1 MEVSTRTPIP
11 AWRPCHESP
20 EASPPPGECLLRL
33 AGAAMSAKAPYYYSE
48 LGPDKSPLGGALP
61 PPAPPDE
68 PPTGGLN
75 GGGTPPPGSSD
86 STAADTS
93 PVLDQGGGFFNPLLS
108 IEPDVSVP
116 DSPPKHATGNSNN
129 NKKKK
134 KAKKKGGSPSKSNGI
149 YGTTTAYAKQ
159 LLFGSSKS
167 SSTGG
172 GGDKKNRRGSEPNIY
187 EEITDAEE
195 QYAAA
200 RSEQCLRAGG
210 APTIP
215 RRPRPPPYDGA
226 PPHVREEVTRVHQTH
241 AHILENLNL
250 DVETML
256 MPDAVLPNEVRGGG
270 CGEMQRGGGGG
281 SGDYGT
287 LGTKLGRSGGVDA
300 HHAHAT
306 WRRVMNEYVEH
317 RSAPSDLHG
326 GTLPARASKLHRIP
340 YASHKTFQPCQS
352 AAPPPSAMVA
362 GASASPYGRA
372 VMPPSDVAAM
382 PPLSEPL
389 YMLYDDAHKRRT
401 TPLLAAAAADAGMRP
416 EDNIYEEVD
425 IYRRDACEDGY
436 SAAGS
441 ELGLDQSESS
451 EEGGDITGRVR
462 RGSRLS
468 VSSKPGKKRKD
479 SDVSMLASSFT
490 RFFSTRRKDFDSDKL
505 GSRMG
510 SRQLSEDEGYGDVKA
525 PKKQRPPLTLPA
537 VPPGLTP
544 EQIKRRL
551 IVNNIVESENSYVG
565 SLQRL
570 ILDFKRPLLGSQPP
584 LVSQRKV
591 DTMFFRLEEILQCHT
606 LFGIALTQCV
616 CQWDLQERIGEVF
629 LASFS
634 KPIVLDIYS
643 DFINNF
649 STAMET
655 AKQAAKSKSAF
666 AEFLKMKQ
674 IYSPDRLSFFGL
686 MVKPVQRFPQFILL
700 LQDLLKQT
708 PKGHEDRMYLQLA
721 LTQLEQL
728 AEALNE
734 RKRTAEQHH
743 AVLQVLGSLGSKF
756 SLKAL
761 AAASSTVDST
771 DHYLLR
777 QDDVLQLEVD
787 QSGLVVKSKAR
798 RIFLLN
804 DLLVCVTVT
813 SRPSEGGQGGRER
826 LSLKWAVPLQ
836 EVDVQEDI
844 APATR
849 NLLASSGRGA
859 RNSTGRL
866 VPIGPPGGNNPEGA
880 GSMQVLYDE
889 LTDLVHDLE
898 VVSRIAVLVKSLRRP
913 YPEVSVESVQSM
925 ARSIQDAV
933 RQKDEEITLLDS
945 CCLQLALPQ
954 KSKSQKVQVSFQ
966 LSSPAV
972 KRDWTTDLRLA
983 KLALDPNNMP
993 AWDVPEQDKRP
1004 SSKLPL
1010 LVRLMPLYPAS
1021 TPTEVKCGCFY
1032 SVAPVTPGGVRGH
1045 FLWLCSTDGV
1055 NSHLVILSLQHI
1067 ALRSVGAFDLPESR
1081 IAAMEAVPPPPD
1093 PELSPPQPP
1102 PPGAAETVWI
1112 TTETKRL
1119 ILLLASSPDKWT
1131 EVGSTT
1137 VLAPV
1142 TQILYHCER
1151 VYVALSSG
1159 SLNIYQR
1166 DPVTGGWDLNS
1177 PGVLVLGTEPITSLL
1192 PLGTLLYCAC
1202 ADKIYVLDAFTS
1214 DIQRTH
1220 TLNQEDGSQAYL
1232 MAHSGTGLWI
1242 ALKNSSRISLYHTET
1257 FQHLQDVDVAEGV
1270 GRFLAAKQGSVR
1282 PAVTVTS
1289 LVAGPGLLWVGTS
1302 AGVVLTLPL
1311 PRLEGVPILGGR
1323 TYLAHHGHRG
1333 PVTFLLCLQPRV
1345 HPARR
1350 SPRAQQHRG
1359 SVAPEDAEQLP
1370 EEEEEEECLAK
1381 GTKDVE
1387 EAAAEEVDLDA
1398 AGSTGVQKQKSDSVL
1413 PSTPA
1418 SHKLGARA
1426 LRRTAT
1432 ENVHMSGAKT
1442 LPRGLS
1448 LCARGVA
1455 GSAASSG
1462 LTLSS
1467 AGGVSTDSG
1476 NDSGSSPEAS
1486 RSEVYGLYADLMNVH
1501 NYESHEQLNRSDPE
1515 LMHFHFATLGR
1526 RSHRPGRPRSW
1537 DLSTMEVSGDSDSSA
1552 ATCDAH
1558 AAAAAANAAT
1568 QAVPCGAVLQAAG
1581 TSSSSSDAGPKSSF
1595 ASSPSPSLSSVE
1607 GTAYGTLRQPRRGP
1621 PLPRGA
1627 DAGPQSKT
1635 LLTLTGGCGYV
1646 NWRRAAGDHLATSP
1660 SGDALVLI
1668 WEMKV

>member
-1 MEVSTRTPIP
+1 
-11 AWRPCHESP
+11 
-20 EASPPPGECLLRL
+20 
-33 AGAAMSAKAPYYYSE
+33 MSAKAPYYYSE
-48 LGPDKSPLGGALP
+48 LGPDKSPLGAP
-61 PPAPPDE
+61 PPPDE
-68 PPTGGLN
+68 PSGLN
-75 GGGTPPPGSSD
+75 GGTPPPGSSA
-86 STAADTS
+86 SESAAADTS
-93 PVLDQGGGFFNPLLS
+93 PIGDQGGGFFNPLLS

-116 DSPPKHATGNSNN
+116 DTPPKQGTGGSNN

-149 YGTTTAYAKQ
+149 YGTTTAYARQ

-167 SSTGG
+167 NNGT
-172 GGDKKNRRGSEPNIY
+172 DKKNRRGSEPNIY

-195 QYAAA
+195 QYTAA

-226 PPHVREEVTRVHQTH
+226 PQHVREEVTRVHRTH

-256 MPDAVLPNEVRGGG
+256 MPDAVPPSEVRCGGDQQ
-270 CGEMQRGGGGG
+270 QRGS

-287 LGTKLGRSGGVDA
+287 MGAKLGRPVVDPHH
-300 HHAHAT
+300 HHAHTT

-317 RSAPSDLHG
+317 RSAPGELQG

-340 YASHKTFQPCQS
+340 YASHKN
-352 AAPPPSAMVA
+352 
-362 GASASPYGRA
+362 
-372 VMPPSDVAAM
+372 
-382 PPLSEPL
+382 
-389 YMLYDDAHKRRT
+389 
-401 TPLLAAAAADAGMRP
+401 AGMRP

-425 IYRRDACEDGY
+425 IYRRDTITCEDGY

-441 ELGLDQSESS
+441 ELGLDHSESS
-451 EEGGDITGRVR
+451 EEGDTTGRVR
-462 RGSRLS
+462 RGSRLGS
-468 VSSKPGKKRKD
+468 SSSSKPGKKRKD
-479 SDVSMLASSFT
+479 SDLTSSFT

-510 SRQLSEDEGYGDVKA
+510 SRQLSEDEGYGDAKA
-525 PKKQRPPLTLPA
+525 PKKQRPPLSLPA
-537 VPPGLTP
+537 APPGLTP
-544 EQIKRRL
+544 EQKKRRF
-551 IVNNIVESENSYVG
+551 IVHNIVESENSYVG
-565 SLQRL
+565 TLQRL
-570 ILDFKRPLLGSQPP
+570 ILDFKRPLMASQPP

-591 DTMFFRLEEILQCHT
+591 DTMFFRLEEIMQCHT
-606 LFGIALTQCV
+606 LFGIALNQCI
-616 CQWDLQERIGEVF
+616 CEWDQQERIGEVF

-708 PKGHEDRMYLQLA
+708 PKGHDDRMYLQLA

-761 AAASSTVDST
+761 AAASSNVDST
-771 DHYLLR
+771 DHFLLR

-787 QSGLVVKSKAR
+787 QSGLVVKSKPR

-836 EVDVQEDI
+836 DVDVQEDI

-849 NLLASSGRGA
+849 NLLASSGRA
-859 RNSTGRL
+859 RNSAGRL
-866 VPIGPPGGNNPEGA
+866 VPIGHPESA

-913 YPEVSVESVQSM
+913 YSEISVESVQSM

-993 AWDVPEQDKRP
+993 AWDVPDQDKRP

-1010 LVRLMPLYPAS
+1010 LVRLTPLYPAS

-1032 SVAPVTPGGVRGH
+1032 SVPPTTPGGLRGQY
-1045 FLWLCSTDGV
+1045 LWLCSTDGV
-1055 NSHLVILSLQHI
+1055 NSHLVILSMQQI

-1081 IAAMEAVPPPPD
+1081 IAAMEAVPPAPD
-1093 PELSPPQPP
+1093 PDVSPPQPP

-1137 VLAPV
+1137 VGAPV

-1151 VYVALSSG
+1151 VYVALSNG

-1166 DPVTGGWDLNS
+1166 DPATGGWDLES

-1202 ADKIYVLDAFTS
+1202 AEKIYVLDAFTS

-1220 TLNQEDGSQAYL
+1220 TLNQEEGGQAYL

-1270 GRFLAAKQGSVR
+1270 NRFLSAKQGSVR

-1345 HPARR
+1345 HPSRR
-1350 SPRAQQHRG
+1350 GSSRAQQHRT
-1359 SVAPEDAEQLP
+1359 SVAPEETGTEQLAEEG
-1370 EEEEEEECLAK
+1370 EEEEEELAK
-1381 GTKDVE
+1381 ATKDEAGDAVAE
-1387 EAAAEEVDLDA
+1387 EAELDA
-1398 AGSTGVQKQKSDSVL
+1398 ASTSGVQKQKSDSVL

-1448 LCARGVA
+1448 LCARA
-1455 GSAASSG
+1455 SAASG

-1486 RSEVYGLYADLMNVH
+1486 RSEVYGLYADLMNVQD
-1501 NYESHEQLNRSDPE
+1501 YESHEQLNRSDPE

-1558 AAAAAANAAT
+1558 NAANAAA
-1568 QAVPCGAVLQAAG
+1568 QAAVAAPCAAVLQAAG

-1607 GTAYGTLRQPRRGP
+1607 GPAYGTMRQPRRPGQP
-1621 PLPRGA
+1621 VPRGA
-1627 DAGPQSKT
+1627 HHSGSGGATDSGPQSKT

-1646 NWRRAAGDHLATSP
+1646 NWRRMAGDHLASSP

>member
-1 MEVSTRTPIP
+1 
-11 AWRPCHESP
+11 
-20 EASPPPGECLLRL
+20 
-33 AGAAMSAKAPYYYSE
+33 
-48 LGPDKSPLGGALP
+48 
-61 PPAPPDE
+61 
-68 PPTGGLN
+68 
-75 GGGTPPPGSSD
+75 
-86 STAADTS
+86 
-93 PVLDQGGGFFNPLLS
+93 
-108 IEPDVSVP
+108 
-116 DSPPKHATGNSNN
+116 
-129 NKKKK
+129 
-134 KAKKKGGSPSKSNGI
+134 
-149 YGTTTAYAKQ
+149 
-159 LLFGSSKS
+159 
-167 SSTGG
+167 
-172 GGDKKNRRGSEPNIY
+172 
-187 EEITDAEE
+187 
-195 QYAAA
+195 
-200 RSEQCLRAGG
+200 
-210 APTIP
+210 
-215 RRPRPPPYDGA
+215 
-226 PPHVREEVTRVHQTH
+226 
-241 AHILENLNL
+241 
-250 DVETML
+250 
-256 MPDAVLPNEVRGGG
+256 
-270 CGEMQRGGGGG
+270 
-281 SGDYGT
+281 
-287 LGTKLGRSGGVDA
+287 
-300 HHAHAT
+300 
-306 WRRVMNEYVEH
+306 MNEYVEH
-317 RSAPSDLHG
+317 RSAPGELQG

-340 YASHKTFQPCQS
+340 YASHKTFQQPCQS
-352 AAPPPSAMVA
+352 APAPPLPAGSASV
-362 GASASPYGRA
+362 SPYGRA
-372 VMPPSDVAAM
+372 VLPSGSEAGTT
-382 PPLSEPL
+382 PLPEPL
-389 YMLYDDAHKRRT
+389 YMLYDDTHKRRT
-401 TPLLAAAAADAGMRP
+401 TPLLAAAGMRP

-425 IYRRDACEDGY
+425 IYRRDTVTCEDGY

-441 ELGLDQSESS
+441 ELGLDHSESS
-451 EEGGDITGRVR
+451 EEGDTYGP
-462 RGSRLS
+462 SAPRL
-468 VSSKPGKKRKD
+468 
-479 SDVSMLASSFT
+479 A
-490 RFFSTRRKDFDSDKL
+490 L
-505 GSRMG
+505 GQQWQQA
-510 SRQLSEDEGYGDVKA
+510 RQEAQGFRQDEGYGDVKA
-525 PKKQRPPLTLPA
+525 PKKQRPPLTLPP

-544 EQIKRRL
+544 EQKKRRF
-551 IVNNIVESENSYVG
+551 IVHNIVESENSYVG
-565 SLQRL
+565 TLQRL
-570 ILDFKRPLLGSQPP
+570 ILDFKRPLMASQPP

-591 DTMFFRLEEILQCHT
+591 DTMFFRLEEIMQCHT
-606 LFGIALTQCV
+606 LFGIALNQCI
-616 CQWDLQERIGEVF
+616 CEWDQQERIGEVF
-629 LASFS
+629 LASGCRQTC
-634 KPIVLDIYS
+634 

-708 PKGHEDRMYLQLA
+708 PKGHDDRMYLQLA

-771 DHYLLR
+771 DHFLLR

-787 QSGLVVKSKAR
+787 QSGLVVKSKPR

-836 EVDVQEDI
+836 DVDVQEDI

-849 NLLASSGRGA
+849 NLLASSGRA
-859 RNSTGRL
+859 RNSAGRL
-866 VPIGPPGGNNPEGA
+866 VPVGHPESA

-913 YPEVSVESVQSM
+913 YSEISVESVQSM

-1010 LVRLMPLYPAS
+1010 LVRLTPLYPAS
-1021 TPTEVKCGCFY
+1021 TPTE
-1032 SVAPVTPGGVRGH
+1032 
-1045 FLWLCSTDGV
+1045 
-1055 NSHLVILSLQHI
+1055 QI

-1081 IAAMEAVPPPPD
+1081 IAAMEAVPPAPD
-1093 PELSPPQPP
+1093 PDVSPPQPP

-1137 VLAPV
+1137 VTAPV

-1166 DPVTGGWDLNS
+1166 DPATGGWDLES

-1220 TLNQEDGSQAYL
+1220 TLNQEEGGQAYL

-1270 GRFLAAKQGSVR
+1270 NRFLSAKQGSIR

-1345 HPARR
+1345 HPSRR
-1350 SPRAQQHRG
+1350 GSSRAQQHRT
-1359 SVAPEDAEQLP
+1359 SVAPEEAGAEQLAEEG
-1370 EEEEEEECLAK
+1370 EEEEEELAK
-1381 GTKDVE
+1381 AAKDEAGDAVAE
-1387 EAAAEEVDLDA
+1387 EAELDA
-1398 AGSTGVQKQKSDSVL
+1398 ASTSGVQKQKSDSVL

-1418 SHKLGARA
+1418 SHKLG
-1426 LRRTAT
+1426 T
-1432 ENVHMSGAKT
+1432 
-1442 LPRGLS
+1442 RG
-1448 LCARGVA
+1448 R
-1455 GSAASSG
+1455 
-1462 LTLSS
+1462 
-1467 AGGVSTDSG
+1467 
-1476 NDSGSSPEAS
+1476 
-1486 RSEVYGLYADLMNVH
+1486 
-1501 NYESHEQLNRSDPE
+1501 
-1515 LMHFHFATLGR
+1515 
-1526 RSHRPGRPRSW
+1526 
-1537 DLSTMEVSGDSDSSA
+1537 
-1552 ATCDAH
+1552 
-1558 AAAAAANAAT
+1558 
-1568 QAVPCGAVLQAAG
+1568 
-1581 TSSSSSDAGPKSSF
+1581 
-1595 ASSPSPSLSSVE
+1595 
-1607 GTAYGTLRQPRRGP
+1607 
-1621 PLPRGA
+1621 
-1627 DAGPQSKT
+1627 
-1635 LLTLTGGCGYV
+1635 
-1646 NWRRAAGDHLATSP
+1646 
-1660 SGDALVLI
+1660 
-1668 WEMKV
+1668 

>member
-1 MEVSTRTPIP
+1 
-11 AWRPCHESP
+11 
-20 EASPPPGECLLRL
+20 
-33 AGAAMSAKAPYYYSE
+33 MSAKAPYYYSE

-116 DSPPKHATGNSNN
+116 DSPPKHATGSSNN

-256 MPDAVLPNEVRGGG
+256 MPDAVLPTRCAVGAV
-270 CGEMQRGGGGG
+270 
-281 SGDYGT
+281 
-287 LGTKLGRSGGVDA
+287 GRCSGGAVGAVGTTGRWGPSWAGRGEWTA

-340 YASHKTFQPCQS
+340 YASHK
-352 AAPPPSAMVA
+352 
-362 GASASPYGRA
+362 R
-372 VMPPSDVAAM
+372 
-382 PPLSEPL
+382 
-389 YMLYDDAHKRRT
+389 
-401 TPLLAAAAADAGMRP
+401 MRP

-479 SDVSMLASSFT
+479 SDLASSFT

-756 SLKAL
+756 SLKASGP
-761 AAASSTVDST
+761 ASSTVDST

-898 VVSRIAVLVKSLRRP
+898 VVSRHRRASQILRRP
-913 YPEVSVESVQSM
+913 YPVERCRVESVQSM

-1010 LVRLMPLYPAS
+1010 LV
-1021 TPTEVKCGCFY
+1021 KCGCFY

-1112 TTETKRL
+1112 TTETKRC
-1119 ILLLASSPDKWT
+1119 A
-1131 EVGSTT
+1131 GM
-1137 VLAPV
+1137 LAPV

-1381 GTKDVE
+1381 GAKDVE
-1387 EAAAEEVDLDA
+1387 DAAAEEVDLDA

-1467 AGGVSTDSG
+1467 AGGCEHGQRQRQRQQPRGEPERGVRPVRRPHERPQLREPRAAQPQRPPSSCTST
-1476 NDSGSSPEAS
+1476 SPP
-1486 RSEVYGLYADLMNVH
+1486 
-1501 NYESHEQLNRSDPE
+1501 SD
-1515 LMHFHFATLGR
+1515 
-1526 RSHRPGRPRSW
+1526 
-1537 DLSTMEVSGDSDSSA
+1537 
-1552 ATCDAH
+1552 
-1558 AAAAAANAAT
+1558 
-1568 QAVPCGAVLQAAG
+1568 AAG

-1660 SGDALVLI
+1660 KWRRACAHLGNEGLRPPSLAGGVGRVAFAVGPSRFVLPP
-1668 WEMKV
+1668 V

>member
-1 MEVSTRTPIP
+1 MKGPIS
-11 AWRPCHESP
+11 AWRPCHEFP
-20 EASPPPGECLLRL
+20 EAAPSGERLLSL

-48 LGPDKSPLGGALP
+48 LGPDKSPLGAP
-61 PPAPPDE
+61 PPPDE
-68 PPTGGLN
+68 PVGLN
-75 GGGTPPPGSSD
+75 NGGTPPPGSSE
-86 STAADTS
+86 SAAADTS
-93 PVLDQGGGFFNPLLS
+93 PIIDQGGGFFNPLLS

-116 DSPPKHATGNSNN
+116 DTPPKHVSGGNNN

-134 KAKKKGGSPSKSNGI
+134 KGKKKGGSPSKSNGI
-149 YGTTTAYAKQ
+149 YGTTTAYARQ
-159 LLFGSSKS
+159 LLFGSGKS
-167 SSTGG
+167 NNGN
-172 GGDKKNRRGSEPNIY
+172 DKKNRRGSEPNIY

-226 PPHVREEVTRVHQTH
+226 PPHVREEVTRVHRTH

-256 MPDAVLPNEVRGGG
+256 MPDAVPQSEVRCGG
-270 CGEMQRGGGGG
+270 EQQRGS

-287 LGTKLGRSGGVDA
+287 LGTKLGRPVGDP
-300 HHAHAT
+300 HHHHHPHTT

-317 RSAPSDLHG
+317 RSAPAELQG

-352 AAPPPSAMVA
+352 APPPLPA
-362 GASASPYGRA
+362 GSASASPYGRA
-372 VMPPSDVAAM
+372 MLPSGSEASAA
-382 PPLSEPL
+382 PTPEPL
-389 YMLYDDAHKRRT
+389 YMLYDDTHKRRT
-401 TPLLAAAAADAGMRP
+401 TPLLAADAGMRP

-425 IYRRDACEDGY
+425 IYRRDTITCEDGY

-441 ELGLDQSESS
+441 ELGLDHSESS
-451 EEGGDITGRVR
+451 EEGDITGRVR
-462 RGSRLS
+462 RGSRLGS
-468 VSSKPGKKRKD
+468 TSKPGKKRKD
-479 SDVSMLASSFT
+479 SDLTSSFT

-570 ILDFKRPLLGSQPP
+570 ILDFKRPLMASQPP

-616 CQWDLQERIGEVF
+616 CEWDQQERIGEVF

-649 STAMET
+649 SLAMET

-666 AEFLKMKQ
+666 AEFLKIKQ

-708 PKGHEDRMYLQLA
+708 PKGHDDRMYLQLA

-734 RKRTAEQHH
+734 RKRAAEQHH

-771 DHYLLR
+771 DHFLLR

-813 SRPSEGGQGGRER
+813 SRPSEGGGQGGRER

-836 EVDVQEDI
+836 DVDVQEDV

-849 NLLASSGRGA
+849 NLLASSGRA
-859 RNSTGRL
+859 RNSAGRL
-866 VPIGPPGGNNPEGA
+866 VPLGNPEGS

-913 YPEVSVESVQSM
+913 YSEVSVESVQSM

-1010 LVRLMPLYPAS
+1010 LVRLTPLYPAS

-1032 SVAPVTPGGVRGH
+1032 SVAPATPGSLRGQ

-1055 NSHLVILSLQHI
+1055 NSHLVILSLQQI

-1081 IAAMEAVPPPPD
+1081 IAAMEAVPPAPD
-1093 PELSPPQPP
+1093 PEVIPPQPP

-1142 TQILYHCER
+1142 TQILYHGER
-1151 VYVALSSG
+1151 VYVALSNG

-1166 DPVTGGWDLNS
+1166 DPATGGWDLNS

-1220 TLNQEDGSQAYL
+1220 TLDQEEGGQAYL

-1270 GRFLAAKQGSVR
+1270 NRFLSAKQGSVR

-1345 HPARR
+1345 HPSRR
-1350 SPRAQQHRG
+1350 SSSRAHQHNRG
-1359 SVAPEDAEQLP
+1359 SVAPEEAGTEQLP
-1370 EEEEEEECLAK
+1370 EEGEEEEEELAK
-1381 GTKDVE
+1381 VVKDGEGGGEAASE
-1387 EAAAEEVDLDA
+1387 EAELDA
-1398 AGSTGVQKQKSDSVL
+1398 ASTSGVPKQKSDSVL

-1418 SHKLGARA
+1418 SHKLGTRA

-1448 LCARGVA
+1448 LCARGSA
-1455 GSAASSG
+1455 GSSG

-1486 RSEVYGLYADLMNVH
+1486 RSEVYGLYADLMNVQD
-1501 NYESHEQLNRSDPE
+1501 YESHEQLNRSDPE

-1552 ATCDAH
+1552 ATCDPH
-1558 AAAAAANAAT
+1558 NANAAT
-1568 QAVPCGAVLQAAG
+1568 QAPAATCTAVIQAAAG

-1607 GTAYGTLRQPRRGP
+1607 GPAYGTMRQPRRGP
-1621 PLPRGA
+1621 PTSSRGTHHAGGA
-1627 DAGPQSKT
+1627 DGGPQSKT

>member
-1 MEVSTRTPIP
+1 
-11 AWRPCHESP
+11 
-20 EASPPPGECLLRL
+20 
-33 AGAAMSAKAPYYYSE
+33 MSAKAPYYYSE
-48 LGPDKSPLGGALP
+48 LGPDKSPLGAP
-61 PPAPPDE
+61 PPPDE
-68 PPTGGLN
+68 PAGLN
-75 GGGTPPPGSSD
+75 GGTPPPGSSA
-86 STAADTS
+86 SESAAADTS
-93 PVLDQGGGFFNPLLS
+93 PIGDQGGGFFNPLLS

-116 DSPPKHATGNSNN
+116 DTPPKQGTGGGSNN

-134 KAKKKGGSPSKSNGI
+134 KGKKKGGSPSKSNGI
-149 YGTTTAYAKQ
+149 YGTTTAYARQ

-167 SSTGG
+167 NNGA
-172 GGDKKNRRGSEPNIY
+172 DKKNRRGSEPNIY

-195 QYAAA
+195 QYTAA

-226 PPHVREEVTRVHQTH
+226 PQHVREEVTRVHRTH

-256 MPDAVLPNEVRGGG
+256 MPDAVPPTEVRGGG
-270 CGEMQRGGGGG
+270 EQQQRGS

-287 LGTKLGRSGGVDA
+287 LGTKLGRQVVDPHH
-300 HHAHAT
+300 HHAHTT

-317 RSAPSDLHG
+317 RSAPGELQG

-340 YASHKTFQPCQS
+340 YASHKN
-352 AAPPPSAMVA
+352 
-362 GASASPYGRA
+362 
-372 VMPPSDVAAM
+372 
-382 PPLSEPL
+382 
-389 YMLYDDAHKRRT
+389 
-401 TPLLAAAAADAGMRP
+401 AGMRP

-425 IYRRDACEDGY
+425 IYRRDTITCEDGY

-441 ELGLDQSESS
+441 ELGLDHSESS
-451 EEGGDITGRVR
+451 EEGDTTGRVR
-462 RGSRLS
+462 RGSRLGS
-468 VSSKPGKKRKD
+468 NSSKPGKKRKD
-479 SDVSMLASSFT
+479 SDLTSSFT

-525 PKKQRPPLTLPA
+525 PKKQRPPLALPA

-544 EQIKRRL
+544 EQKKRRF
-551 IVNNIVESENSYVG
+551 IVHNIVESENSYVG
-565 SLQRL
+565 TLQRL
-570 ILDFKRPLLGSQPP
+570 ILDFKRPLMASQPP

-591 DTMFFRLEEILQCHT
+591 DTMFFRLEEIMQCHT
-606 LFGIALTQCV
+606 LFGIALNQCI
-616 CQWDLQERIGEVF
+616 CEWDQQERIGEVF

-708 PKGHEDRMYLQLA
+708 PKGHDDRMYLQLA

-771 DHYLLR
+771 DHFLLR

-787 QSGLVVKSKAR
+787 QSGLVVKSKPR

-836 EVDVQEDI
+836 DVDVQEDI

-849 NLLASSGRGA
+849 NLLASSGRA
-859 RNSTGRL
+859 RNSAGRL
-866 VPIGPPGGNNPEGA
+866 VPVGHPESA

-913 YPEVSVESVQSM
+913 YSEISVESVQSM

-993 AWDVPEQDKRP
+993 AWDVPELDKRP

-1010 LVRLMPLYPAS
+1010 LVRLTPLYPAS

-1032 SVAPVTPGGVRGH
+1032 SVAPTTPGGLRGH
-1045 FLWLCSTDGV
+1045 YLWLCSTDGV
-1055 NSHLVILSLQHI
+1055 NSHLVILSMQQI

-1081 IAAMEAVPPPPD
+1081 IAAMEAVPPAPD
-1093 PELSPPQPP
+1093 PDVSPPQPP

-1137 VLAPV
+1137 VIAPV

-1151 VYVALSSG
+1151 VYVALSNG

-1166 DPVTGGWDLNS
+1166 DPATGGWDLES

-1220 TLNQEDGSQAYL
+1220 TLNQEEGGQAYL

-1270 GRFLAAKQGSVR
+1270 NRFLSAKQGSIR

-1345 HPARR
+1345 HPSRR
-1350 SPRAQQHRG
+1350 GSNRAQQHRT
-1359 SVAPEDAEQLP
+1359 SVAPEEAGAEQLAEEG
-1370 EEEEEEECLAK
+1370 EEEEEELAK
-1381 GTKDVE
+1381 AVKDEAGDAVAE
-1387 EAAAEEVDLDA
+1387 EAELDA
-1398 AGSTGVQKQKSDSVL
+1398 ASTSGVQKQKSDSVL

-1418 SHKLGARA
+1418 SHKLGTRA

-1448 LCARGVA
+1448 LCARA
-1455 GSAASSG
+1455 SAASG

-1486 RSEVYGLYADLMNVH
+1486 RSEVYGLYADLMNVQD
-1501 NYESHEQLNRSDPE
+1501 YESHEQLNRSDPE

-1558 AAAAAANAAT
+1558 NAANAAA
-1568 QAVPCGAVLQAAG
+1568 QAGAAVPSAAVLQAAG

-1607 GTAYGTLRQPRRGP
+1607 GPAYGTMRQPRRPGQP
-1621 PLPRGA
+1621 VPRGA
-1627 DAGPQSKT
+1627 HHSGSGGAADSGPQSKT

-1646 NWRRAAGDHLATSP
+1646 NWRRMASDHLASSP

>member
-1 MEVSTRTPIP
+1 
-11 AWRPCHESP
+11 
-20 EASPPPGECLLRL
+20 
-33 AGAAMSAKAPYYYSE
+33 MSAKAPYYYSE
-48 LGPDKSPLGGALP
+48 LGPDKSPLGALLLSHEAAATMPATATAQSAASSNTTP
-61 PPAPPDE
+61 PPRLD
-68 PPTGGLN
+68 
-75 GGGTPPPGSSD
+75 GTPPPSS
-86 STAADTS
+86 SEPLAETSSGS
-93 PVLDQGGGFFNPLLS
+93 PVADQGGGFFNPLLS

-116 DSPPKHATGNSNN
+116 DTPPKHNH
-129 NKKKK
+129 KKKK
-134 KAKKKGGSPSKSNGI
+134 KAKKKNGGGGNGGSPSKSNGI
-149 YGTTTAYAKQ
+149 YGTTTAYARQ
-159 LLFGSSKS
+159 LLFGSSS
-167 SSTGG
+167 SVK
-172 GGDKKNRRGSEPNIY
+172 GDKKNRRGSEPNIY

-200 RSEQCLRAGG
+200 RSEQYLRGGG

-215 RRPRPPPYDGA
+215 RRPRPPPPYEGA
-226 PPHVREEVTRVHQTH
+226 NPHVREEVTRVHRTH

-256 MPDAVLPNEVRGGG
+256 MPDATLAPGDGG
-270 CGEMQRGGGGG
+270 CGRTGGG
-281 SGDYGT
+281 SERGDYGT
-287 LGTKLGRSGGVDA
+287 VGGGKLGGGCRGDA
-300 HHAHAT
+300 YHHHPAAT

-317 RSAPSDLHG
+317 RASAATTAPGGEVQG
-326 GTLPARASKLHRIP
+326 GTLPARASKLQHRIP
-340 YASHKTFQPCQS
+340 YASHKTFQPCQPV
-352 AAPPPSAMVA
+352 PPPPAPA
-362 GASASPYGRA
+362 GGSASPYGR
-372 VMPPSDVAAM
+372 VPSVGSSSSGDGLT
-382 PPLSEPL
+382 PEPL
-389 YMLYDDAHKRRT
+389 YMLYDDSHKRRT
-401 TPLLAAAAADAGMRP
+401 TLLLAADIGLRP

-425 IYRRDACEDGY
+425 IYRRDNSSFEDGY
-436 SAAGS
+436 SVAGS
-441 ELGLDQSESS
+441 ELGLDHSESS
-451 EEGGDITGRVR
+451 EEGDPGGRGR
-462 RGSRLS
+462 RAARLAANGKS
-468 VSSKPGKKRKD
+468 VKKRKD
-479 SDVSMLASSFT
+479 SDVSSNLASSFT

-505 GSRMG
+505 GSRVC
-510 SRQLSEDEGYGDVKA
+510 SRQLSEDEGYADAKA

-537 VPPGLTP
+537 MPPGLTP
-544 EQIKRRL
+544 EQTKRRL

-570 ILDFKRPLLGSQPP
+570 ICDFKRPLVNSQPP

-616 CQWDLQERIGEVF
+616 CEWDERERIGDVF

-634 KPIVLDIYS
+634 KSVVLDIYS

-666 AEFLKMKQ
+666 SEFLKMKQ

-708 PKGHEDRMYLQLA
+708 PKGHLDRMSLQLA
-721 LTQLEQL
+721 LTQLELL

-734 RKRTAEQHH
+734 RKRAAEQHH
-743 AVLQVLGSLGSKF
+743 AVLQVLGSLESKF

-761 AAASSTVDST
+761 AAAAASSTSVDGA
-771 DHYLLR
+771 DHFLLR

-787 QSGLVVKSKAR
+787 QSGLVIKSKAR

-813 SRPSEGGQGGRER
+813 SRPSSEGGHTGGRER

-849 NLLASSGRGA
+849 NLLASSGRA
-859 RNSTGRL
+859 RNSAGRL
-866 VPIGPPGGNNPEGA
+866 IPIGNPGECS
-880 GSMQVLYDE
+880 GSMQILYDE

-898 VVSRIAVLVKSLRRP
+898 VMSRISVLVTSLKRP
-913 YPEVSVESVQSM
+913 YPEITCETVQSVT
-925 ARSIQDAV
+925 RSIQEAV
-933 RQKDEEITLLDS
+933 RHKDEEITLLDS
-945 CCLQLALPQ
+945 CCLQLALPH

-983 KLALDPNNMP
+983 KLALDQNNMP

-1010 LVRLMPLYPAS
+1010 LVRLVPLYPAT

-1032 SVAPVTPGGVRGH
+1032 SVSPSSPGGLRAQ

-1055 NSHLVILSLQHI
+1055 NSHLVILSLHHI

-1093 PELSPPQPP
+1093 PEAPQAPP

-1112 TTETKRL
+1112 TTESKRL
-1119 ILLLASSPDKWT
+1119 ILLMASCPDKWT

-1142 TQILYHCER
+1142 TRILYHCEC
-1151 VYVALSSG
+1151 VYVALTSG
-1159 SLNIYQR
+1159 SLNIYRR
-1166 DPVTGGWDLNS
+1166 DPATGGWDLNS

-1192 PLGTLLYCAC
+1192 PLGTSLYCAC

-1220 TLNQEDGSQAYL
+1220 TLGQEDGSQAYL

-1257 FQHLQDVDVAEGV
+1257 FRHLQDVDVADGV

-1282 PAVTVTS
+1282 PPVTVTS
-1289 LVAGPGLLWVGTS
+1289 LVAGRGLLWVGTS

-1350 SPRAQQHRG
+1350 QPRVTAEEASPER
-1359 SVAPEDAEQLP
+1359 LP
-1370 EEEEEEECLAK
+1370 EEDEEEEA
-1381 GTKDVE
+1381 
-1387 EAAAEEVDLDA
+1387 EAGDGSRAEDAAEGTETGAEETEPDA
-1398 AGSTGVQKQKSDSVL
+1398 NAGVSKQKSDSML

-1418 SHKLGARA
+1418 GHKLGTKA
-1426 LRRTAT
+1426 LRRT

-1448 LCARGVA
+1448 LCARGLPSLTSLA
-1455 GSAASSG
+1455 GAD
-1462 LTLSS
+1462 
-1467 AGGVSTDSG
+1467 AGGA
-1476 NDSGSSPEAS
+1476 DSGSSPEAS
-1486 RSEVYGLYADLMNVH
+1486 RSEVYGLYADLMNVQD
-1501 NYESHEQLNRSDPE
+1501 YESHEQLNRSDPE

-1552 ATCDAH
+1552 ATCDPSNP
-1558 AAAAAANAAT
+1558 AAANNMATTNTCAPPNTAGAA
-1568 QAVPCGAVLQAAG
+1568 P
-1581 TSSSSSDAGPKSSF
+1581 SSSDALKSAF
-1595 ASSPSPSLSSVE
+1595 ASSPSPSLSSAE
-1607 GTAYGTLRQPRRGP
+1607 GPAYGTLRH
-1621 PLPRGA
+1621 PRGVVRGGA
-1627 DAGPQSKT
+1627 PHRGGAATDGGPGAQQSKT

-1646 NWRRAAGDHLATSP
+1646 NWRKAGGGERDHLASSAASSSP

>member
-1 MEVSTRTPIP
+1 
-11 AWRPCHESP
+11 
-20 EASPPPGECLLRL
+20 
-33 AGAAMSAKAPYYYSE
+33 MSAKAPYYYSE
-48 LGPDKSPLGGALP
+48 LGPDKSPLGAP
-61 PPAPPDE
+61 PPPDE
-68 PPTGGLN
+68 PVGLN
-75 GGGTPPPGSSD
+75 NGGTPPPGSSE
-86 STAADTS
+86 SAAADTS
-93 PVLDQGGGFFNPLLS
+93 PIIDQGGGFFNPLLS

-116 DSPPKHATGNSNN
+116 DTPPKHVSGGNNN

-134 KAKKKGGSPSKSNGI
+134 KGKKKGGSPSKSNGI
-149 YGTTTAYAKQ
+149 YGTTTAYARQ
-159 LLFGSSKS
+159 LLFGSGKS
-167 SSTGG
+167 NNGN
-172 GGDKKNRRGSEPNIY
+172 DKKNRRGSEPNIY

-226 PPHVREEVTRVHQTH
+226 PPHVREEVTRVHRTH

-256 MPDAVLPNEVRGGG
+256 MPDAVPQSEVRCGG
-270 CGEMQRGGGGG
+270 EQQRGS

-287 LGTKLGRSGGVDA
+287 LGTKLGRPVGDP
-300 HHAHAT
+300 HHHHHPHTT

-317 RSAPSDLHG
+317 RSAPAELQG

-340 YASHKTFQPCQS
+340 YASHKN
-352 AAPPPSAMVA
+352 
-362 GASASPYGRA
+362 
-372 VMPPSDVAAM
+372 
-382 PPLSEPL
+382 
-389 YMLYDDAHKRRT
+389 
-401 TPLLAAAAADAGMRP
+401 AGMRP

-425 IYRRDACEDGY
+425 IYRRDTITCEDGY

-441 ELGLDQSESS
+441 ELGLDHSESS
-451 EEGGDITGRVR
+451 EEGDITGRVR
-462 RGSRLS
+462 RGSRLGS
-468 VSSKPGKKRKD
+468 TSKPGKKRKD
-479 SDVSMLASSFT
+479 SDLTSSFT

-570 ILDFKRPLLGSQPP
+570 ILDFKRPLMASQPP

-616 CQWDLQERIGEVF
+616 CEWDQQERIGEVF

-649 STAMET
+649 SLAMET

-666 AEFLKMKQ
+666 AEFLKIKQ

-708 PKGHEDRMYLQLA
+708 PKGHDDRMYLQLA

-734 RKRTAEQHH
+734 RKRAAEQHH

-771 DHYLLR
+771 DHFLLR

-813 SRPSEGGQGGRER
+813 SRPSEGGGQGGRER

-836 EVDVQEDI
+836 DVDVQEDV

-849 NLLASSGRGA
+849 NLLASSGRA
-859 RNSTGRL
+859 RNSAGRL
-866 VPIGPPGGNNPEGA
+866 VPLGNPEGS

-913 YPEVSVESVQSM
+913 YSEVSVESVQSM

-1010 LVRLMPLYPAS
+1010 LVRLTPLYPAS

-1032 SVAPVTPGGVRGH
+1032 SVAPATPGSLRGQ

-1055 NSHLVILSLQHI
+1055 NSHLVILSLQQI

-1081 IAAMEAVPPPPD
+1081 IAAMEAVPPAPD
-1093 PELSPPQPP
+1093 PEVIPPQPP

-1142 TQILYHCER
+1142 TQILYHGER
-1151 VYVALSSG
+1151 VYVALSNG

-1166 DPVTGGWDLNS
+1166 DPATGGWDLNS

-1220 TLNQEDGSQAYL
+1220 TLDQEEGGQAYL

-1270 GRFLAAKQGSVR
+1270 NRFLSAKQGSVR

-1345 HPARR
+1345 HPSRR
-1350 SPRAQQHRG
+1350 SSSRAHQHNRG
-1359 SVAPEDAEQLP
+1359 SVAPEEAGTEQLP
-1370 EEEEEEECLAK
+1370 EEGEEEEEELAK
-1381 GTKDVE
+1381 VVKDGEGGGEAASE
-1387 EAAAEEVDLDA
+1387 EAELDA
-1398 AGSTGVQKQKSDSVL
+1398 ASTSGVPKQKSDSVL

-1418 SHKLGARA
+1418 SHKLGTRA

-1448 LCARGVA
+1448 LCARGSA
-1455 GSAASSG
+1455 GSSG

-1486 RSEVYGLYADLMNVH
+1486 RSEVYGLYADLMNVQD
-1501 NYESHEQLNRSDPE
+1501 YESHEQLNRSDPE

-1552 ATCDAH
+1552 ATCDPH
-1558 AAAAAANAAT
+1558 NANAAT
-1568 QAVPCGAVLQAAG
+1568 QAPAATCTAVIQAAAG

-1607 GTAYGTLRQPRRGP
+1607 GPAYGTMRQPRRGP
-1621 PLPRGA
+1621 PTSSRGTHHAGGA
-1627 DAGPQSKT
+1627 DGGPQSKT

>member
-1 MEVSTRTPIP
+1 
-11 AWRPCHESP
+11 
-20 EASPPPGECLLRL
+20 
-33 AGAAMSAKAPYYYSE
+33 
-48 LGPDKSPLGGALP
+48 
-61 PPAPPDE
+61 
-68 PPTGGLN
+68 
-75 GGGTPPPGSSD
+75 
-86 STAADTS
+86 
-93 PVLDQGGGFFNPLLS
+93 
-108 IEPDVSVP
+108 
-116 DSPPKHATGNSNN
+116 
-129 NKKKK
+129 
-134 KAKKKGGSPSKSNGI
+134 
-149 YGTTTAYAKQ
+149 
-159 LLFGSSKS
+159 
-167 SSTGG
+167 
-172 GGDKKNRRGSEPNIY
+172 
-187 EEITDAEE
+187 
-195 QYAAA
+195 
-200 RSEQCLRAGG
+200 
-210 APTIP
+210 
-215 RRPRPPPYDGA
+215 
-226 PPHVREEVTRVHQTH
+226 
-241 AHILENLNL
+241 
-250 DVETML
+250 
-256 MPDAVLPNEVRGGG
+256 
-270 CGEMQRGGGGG
+270 MQ
-281 SGDYGT
+281 
-287 LGTKLGRSGGVDA
+287 
-300 HHAHAT
+300 
-306 WRRVMNEYVEH
+306 
-317 RSAPSDLHG
+317 G
-326 GTLPARASKLHRIP
+326 GTLPARASKLQHRIP
-340 YASHKTFQPCQS
+340 YASHKN
-352 AAPPPSAMVA
+352 V
-362 GASASPYGRA
+362 G
-372 VMPPSDVAAM
+372 
-382 PPLSEPL
+382 L
-389 YMLYDDAHKRRT
+389 
-401 TPLLAAAAADAGMRP
+401 RP

-425 IYRRDACEDGY
+425 IYRRDNSCCEDGY
-436 SAAGS
+436 SVADS
-441 ELGLDQSESS
+441 ELGLDHSESS
-451 EEGGDITGRVR
+451 EEGDPGGRGR
-462 RGSRLS
+462 RAARLAANGKS
-468 VSSKPGKKRKD
+468 VKKRKD
-479 SDVSMLASSFT
+479 SDVSSNLASSFT

-505 GSRMG
+505 GSRVC
-510 SRQLSEDEGYGDVKA
+510 SRQLSEDEGYADAKA

-544 EQIKRRL
+544 EQMKRRL

-570 ILDFKRPLLGSQPP
+570 ICDFKRPLVNSQPP

-606 LFGIALTQCV
+606 LFGIALTQCIWE
-616 CQWDLQERIGEVF
+616 WDERERIGDVF

-634 KPIVLDIYS
+634 KSVVLDIYS

-666 AEFLKMKQ
+666 SEFLKMKQ

-708 PKGHEDRMYLQLA
+708 PKGHPDRMSLQLA
-721 LTQLEQL
+721 LTQLELL

-734 RKRTAEQHH
+734 RKRAAEQHH
-743 AVLQVLGSLGSKF
+743 AVLQVLGSLESKF

-761 AAASSTVDST
+761 AAAAASSTSVDGA

-787 QSGLVVKSKAR
+787 QTGLVIKSKSR

-813 SRPSEGGQGGRER
+813 SRPSSEGGHAGGRER

-849 NLLASSGRGA
+849 NLLASSGRA
-859 RNSTGRL
+859 RNSAGRL
-866 VPIGPPGGNNPEGA
+866 IPIGNPGECS

-898 VVSRIAVLVKSLRRP
+898 VMSRISVLVTSLKRP
-913 YPEVSVESVQSM
+913 YPEITVDTVQSVT
-925 ARSIQDAV
+925 RSIQDAV
-933 RQKDEEITLLDS
+933 RHKDEEITLLDS
-945 CCLQLALPQ
+945 CCLQLALPH

-1010 LVRLMPLYPAS
+1010 LVRLVPLYPAT

-1032 SVAPVTPGGVRGH
+1032 STAPSSPGGLRAQ

-1055 NSHLVILSLQHI
+1055 NSHLVILSLHHI

-1081 IAAMEAVPPPPD
+1081 IAAMEAVPPAPD
-1093 PELSPPQPP
+1093 PETPQPP

-1112 TTETKRL
+1112 TTESKRL
-1119 ILLLASSPDKWT
+1119 ILLMASCPDKWT

-1142 TQILYHCER
+1142 TRILYHCEC
-1151 VYVALSSG
+1151 VYVALTSG
-1159 SLNIYQR
+1159 SLNIYRR
-1166 DPVTGGWDLNS
+1166 DPATGGWDLDS

-1192 PLGTLLYCAC
+1192 PLGTSLYCAC

-1220 TLNQEDGSQAYL
+1220 TLGQEDGSQAYL

-1242 ALKNSSRISLYHTET
+1242 ALKNSSRISLYHTES
-1257 FQHLQDVDVAEGV
+1257 FRHLQDVDVADGV

-1282 PAVTVTS
+1282 PPVTVTS
-1289 LVAGPGLLWVGTS
+1289 LVAGRGLLWVGTS

-1350 SPRAQQHRG
+1350 KPKAATEEAS
-1359 SVAPEDAEQLP
+1359 AERLP
-1370 EEEEEEECLAK
+1370 EEDEEEEAEAGECSSRV
-1381 GTKDVE
+1381 GD
-1387 EAAAEEVDLDA
+1387 AAEGTETGTEETEPDA
-1398 AGSTGVQKQKSDSVL
+1398 SATVSKQKSDSML

-1418 SHKLGARA
+1418 SHKLGTKV
-1426 LRRTAT
+1426 LRRT

-1448 LCARGVA
+1448 LCARGLP
-1455 GSAASSG
+1455 SLSP
-1462 LTLSS
+1462 LTGAD
-1467 AGGVSTDSG
+1467 AGGG
-1476 NDSGSSPEAS
+1476 DSGSSPEAS
-1486 RSEVYGLYADLMNVH
+1486 RSEVYGLYADLMNVQD
-1501 NYESHEQLNRSDPE
+1501 YESHEQLNRSDPE

-1526 RSHRPGRPRSW
+1526 RSHRPGRPRSI

-1552 ATCDAH
+1552 ATCDPSNPG
-1558 AAAAAANAAT
+1558 AANNALASTAGPPPSTAGAAPS
-1568 QAVPCGAVLQAAG
+1568 A
-1581 TSSSSSDAGPKSSF
+1581 SDGPKSVF

-1607 GTAYGTLRQPRRGP
+1607 GPAYGTLRH
-1621 PLPRGA
+1621 PRGVRVGGGA
-1627 DAGPQSKT
+1627 PHRGGAATDPGAQQSKT

-1646 NWRRAAGDHLATSP
+1646 NWRKAGGGERDHLASSAASSP

>member
-1 MEVSTRTPIP
+1 
-11 AWRPCHESP
+11 
-20 EASPPPGECLLRL
+20 
-33 AGAAMSAKAPYYYSE
+33 
-48 LGPDKSPLGGALP
+48 
-61 PPAPPDE
+61 
-68 PPTGGLN
+68 
-75 GGGTPPPGSSD
+75 
-86 STAADTS
+86 
-93 PVLDQGGGFFNPLLS
+93 
-108 IEPDVSVP
+108 
-116 DSPPKHATGNSNN
+116 
-129 NKKKK
+129 
-134 KAKKKGGSPSKSNGI
+134 
-149 YGTTTAYAKQ
+149 
-159 LLFGSSKS
+159 
-167 SSTGG
+167 
-172 GGDKKNRRGSEPNIY
+172 
-187 EEITDAEE
+187 
-195 QYAAA
+195 
-200 RSEQCLRAGG
+200 
-210 APTIP
+210 
-215 RRPRPPPYDGA
+215 
-226 PPHVREEVTRVHQTH
+226 
-241 AHILENLNL
+241 
-250 DVETML
+250 
-256 MPDAVLPNEVRGGG
+256 
-270 CGEMQRGGGGG
+270 
-281 SGDYGT
+281 
-287 LGTKLGRSGGVDA
+287 
-300 HHAHAT
+300 
-306 WRRVMNEYVEH
+306 
-317 RSAPSDLHG
+317 
-326 GTLPARASKLHRIP
+326 
-340 YASHKTFQPCQS
+340 
-352 AAPPPSAMVA
+352 
-362 GASASPYGRA
+362 
-372 VMPPSDVAAM
+372 
-382 PPLSEPL
+382 
-389 YMLYDDAHKRRT
+389 
-401 TPLLAAAAADAGMRP
+401 
-416 EDNIYEEVD
+416 
-425 IYRRDACEDGY
+425 
-436 SAAGS
+436 
-441 ELGLDQSESS
+441 
-451 EEGGDITGRVR
+451 
-462 RGSRLS
+462 
-468 VSSKPGKKRKD
+468 
-479 SDVSMLASSFT
+479 
-490 RFFSTRRKDFDSDKL
+490 
-505 GSRMG
+505 

-570 ILDFKRPLLGSQPP
+570 ILDFKRPLMASQPP

-616 CQWDLQERIGEVF
+616 CEWDQEERIGEVF

-649 STAMET
+649 SLAMET

-666 AEFLKMKQ
+666 AEFLKIKQ

-708 PKGHEDRMYLQLA
+708 PKGHDDRMYLQLA

-734 RKRTAEQHH
+734 RKRAAEQHH

-771 DHYLLR
+771 DHFLLR

-813 SRPSEGGQGGRER
+813 SRPSEGGGQGGRER

-836 EVDVQEDI
+836 DVDVQEDV

-849 NLLASSGRGA
+849 NLLASSGRA
-859 RNSTGRL
+859 RNSAGRL
-866 VPIGPPGGNNPEGA
+866 VPLGNPEGS

-913 YPEVSVESVQSM
+913 YSEISVESVQSM

-1010 LVRLMPLYPAS
+1010 LVRLTPLYPAS

-1032 SVAPVTPGGVRGH
+1032 SVAPTTPNSLRGQ

-1081 IAAMEAVPPPPD
+1081 IAAMEAVPPAPD
-1093 PELSPPQPP
+1093 PEVSPPQPP

-1142 TQILYHCER
+1142 TQILYHGER
-1151 VYVALSSG
+1151 VYVALSNG

-1166 DPVTGGWDLNS
+1166 DPATGGWDLTS

-1220 TLNQEDGSQAYL
+1220 TLDQEEGGQAYL

-1257 FQHLQDVDVAEGV
+1257 FRHLQDVDVAEGV
-1270 GRFLAAKQGSVR
+1270 NRFLSAKQGSVR

-1345 HPARR
+1345 HPSRR
-1350 SPRAQQHRG
+1350 SSIRAQQHNRG
-1359 SVAPEDAEQLP
+1359 SVAPEEAGTEQLAEEG
-1370 EEEEEEECLAK
+1370 EEEEEELSKAV
-1381 GTKDVE
+1381 KDGE
-1387 EAAAEEVDLDA
+1387 GAEATAEEVELDTA
-1398 AGSTGVQKQKSDSVL
+1398 STSGVPKQKSDSVL

-1418 SHKLGARA
+1418 GHKLGTRA

-1448 LCARGVA
+1448 LCARGSA
-1455 GSAASSG
+1455 GSSG

-1486 RSEVYGLYADLMNVH
+1486 RSEVYGLYADLMNVQD
-1501 NYESHEQLNRSDPE
+1501 YESHEQLNRSDPE

-1552 ATCDAH
+1552 ATCDVH
-1558 AAAAAANAAT
+1558 NANAVTPAP
-1568 QAVPCGAVLQAAG
+1568 AAPCTAVLQTAAG

-1607 GTAYGTLRQPRRGP
+1607 GPAYGTMRQPRRGP
-1621 PLPRGA
+1621 PASSRGA
-1627 DAGPQSKT
+1627 HHADGGPQSKT